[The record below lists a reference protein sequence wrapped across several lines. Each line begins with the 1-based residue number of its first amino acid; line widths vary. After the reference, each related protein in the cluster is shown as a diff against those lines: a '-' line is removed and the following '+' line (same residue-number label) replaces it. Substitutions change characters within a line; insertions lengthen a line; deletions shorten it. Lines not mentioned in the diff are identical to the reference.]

1 MTAAYHAAPGPE
13 KRGRALDPP
22 PGRTALAPEAG
33 REYYPPMSSY
43 QPLSCGTAGTAIT
56 PLSSGSDA
64 AWMSADL
71 LERFGRYTAV
81 HTTSDPHNEACPSSP
96 GQWELARVL
105 QTELSALGLREVSL
119 SEHCYLRALLP
130 GNLPPEPARKVPVI
144 GFLAH
149 LDTSPDYSG
158 EGVRLQVHPGYDG
171 KAIAL
176 PSGDLIDP
184 AKSPALRRHI
194 GQTILSSDGTTL
206 LGADDKAGV
215 AEIMT
220 ALRFLVGHPEIRHGD
235 IEVIF
240 TPDEEIGRGT
250 DKLPRDQVKSTIC
263 YTLDGDEEG
272 SYNAQCFNG
281 WGVEVSFTGQM
292 IHPGDARGRLVNPVT
307 MAGLF
312 IASLP
317 RNESPEATDGSFGF
331 YCPQEVHGSMEKA
344 SFSLFIRDFDIA
356 QIERRLSFLRSLA
369 AMVEGAFPGGSVTLT
384 ERKQYR
390 NMYDTI
396 KGHPGIITKLE
407 RAIADT
413 GMPPVAQSIRGGTDG
428 ARLSELGI
436 PTPNI
441 FAGGHNFHSKLE
453 WVPLEAM
460 VRAAMTVVNLAQLW
474 AE

>member
-1 MTAAYHAAPGPE
+1 M
-13 KRGRALDPP
+13 
-22 PGRTALAPEAG
+22 AG
-33 REYYPPMSSY
+33 
-43 QPLSCGTAGTAIT
+43 
-56 PLSSGSDA
+56 
-64 AWMSADL
+64 DL
-71 LERFGRYTAV
+71 LERFGRYISI
-81 HTTSDPHNEACPSSP
+81 HTQSDPHSETCPSSK

-105 QTELSALGLREVSL
+105 QTELLALGLREVSL
-119 SEHCYLRALLP
+119 TEHCYIRALLP
-130 GNLPPEPARKVPVI
+130 GNLPPDQARRPPVI

-149 LDTSPDYSG
+149 LDTSPDFSG
-158 EGVRLQVHPGYDG
+158 EGVKLQVHPAWDG

-184 AKSPALRRHI
+184 EKSPALRRHV
-194 GQTILSSDGTTL
+194 GQTIITSSGDTL

-215 AEIMT
+215 SEIM
-220 ALRFLVGHPEIRHGD
+220 AAVRWLVEHPEVPHGD
-235 IEVIF
+235 IEIIF

-250 DKLPRDQVKSTIC
+250 DKLPRDQIKSTIC

-281 WGVEVSFTGQM
+281 WAIEVGFTGRM
-292 IHPGDARGRLVNPVT
+292 IHPGDARGRLVNPLS
-307 MAGLF
+307 MAGMF

-317 RNESPEATDGSFGF
+317 RNESPEATDGAYGF
-331 YCPQEVHGSMEKA
+331 YCPQEIHGSMEKV

-356 QIERRLSFLRSLA
+356 QIERRLAFLRALA
-369 AMVEGAFPGGSVTLT
+369 ATVEGAFPGGSVVLA

-390 NMYDTI
+390 NMHDTI
-396 KGHPGIITKLE
+396 KNRPDIVAKLE
-407 RAIADT
+407 AAISAT
-413 GMPPVAQSIRGGTDG
+413 GMAPTAQSIRGGTDG
-428 ARLSELGI
+428 ARLCELGI